1 MVQST
6 LSILMCKSLNRYQT
20 VNKVYDLEIPWSK
33 VHLLSKECIDDK
45 TIRLDKEKASKCV
58 LAGGESFHVQV
69 IGRVPD
75 INWRVNRDFKEKMAR
90 KIKQ

>member
-1 MVQST
+1 MA
-6 LSILMCKSLNRYQT
+6 LSNVLLLNTNRYQT

-45 TIRLDKEKASKCV
+45 MIRLDKEKASKCD
-58 LAGGESFHVQV
+58 LAGGESFYVEV

-75 INWRVNRDFKEKMAR
+75 INWRVNRDFKEKMTR